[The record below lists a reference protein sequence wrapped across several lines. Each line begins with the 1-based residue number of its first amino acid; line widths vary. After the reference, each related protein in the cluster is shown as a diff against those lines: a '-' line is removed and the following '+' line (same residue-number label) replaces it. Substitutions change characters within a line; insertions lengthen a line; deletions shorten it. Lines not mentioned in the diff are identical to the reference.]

1 MFIDIPRYM
10 NLGYSKKSH
19 DCFNNLKERVK
30 LHGGKFTMLWHNS
43 HFEKKVD
50 KIFYLKAIS
59 K

>member
-1 MFIDIPRYM
+1 M
-10 NLGYSKKSH
+10 NLGYSKKSQ
-19 DCFNNLKERVK
+19 DCFNNLKEIVK

-50 KIFYLKAIS
+50 KTFYLKAIS